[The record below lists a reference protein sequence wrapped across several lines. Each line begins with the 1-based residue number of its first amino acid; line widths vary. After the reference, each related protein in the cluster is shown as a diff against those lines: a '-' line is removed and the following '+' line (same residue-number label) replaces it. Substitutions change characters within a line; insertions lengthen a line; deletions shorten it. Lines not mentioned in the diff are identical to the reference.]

1 MASFKPRDQGYGK
14 TKAMCRGALTSDP
27 VGIQDRA
34 LGHLLRFILG
44 SFFIWHCYHLTKKAS
59 IAMG

>member
-1 MASFKPRDQGYGK
+1 MASFKPRDQSYGK

-44 SFFIWHCYHLTKKAS
+44 SFFIWHCYHLN
-59 IAMG
+59 